1 MRFFV
6 QASVLCLALTLPPWQ
21 GAVAQMTSDSA
32 EAADSAPS
40 APQKD
45 LTVVSWGGNYTR
57 SQMLAYVKPFRD
69 HIGEWVVMET
79 YNGGLDELR
88 DQVATENVE
97 WDVIDFELSDLIRG
111 CSEGLLEPVD
121 HGSLPAGEDG
131 TPASEDFIEG
141 ALTEC
146 GIGQTIYATVV
157 GYNNA
162 QFGDAGPTQIADFFD
177 VANFPGKRGLRRD
190 PRVIMEWALI
200 ADGVAP
206 EDVYATLETE
216 EGQAQAFAKM
226 DDIKPH
232 LVVVVGWRRAD
243 SPAGFRRRG
252 HDLGLERTH
261 VPADRRGRQGLHHPL
276 GRTDLGYRFL
286 GHSQGHLQTRTR
298 RWSSSGFAT
307 GSKPLADQAKYI
319 SYGPARSSSMALIA
333 DEVKPMLPTTP
344 ENSENALQT
353 DAAWWAEHQDELT
366 QKFEAW
372 LAGGGRGLAGSAR

>member
-6 QASVLCLALTLPPWQ
+6 QASALCLALTLPPWQ
-21 GAVAQMTSDSA
+21 GALAQTTSDTA
-32 EAADSAPS
+32 EATESAPS

-69 HIGEWVVMET
+69 QIGEWVVMET

-111 CSEGLLEPVD
+111 CSEGLLEKVD
-121 HGSLPAGEDG
+121 HGSLPPGEDG
-131 TPASEDFIEG
+131 TPASDDFIEG

-146 GIGQTIYATVV
+146 GIGQTVYATVV

-162 QFGDAGPTQIADFFD
+162 QFGNAAPTQIADFFD
-177 VANFPGKRGLRRD
+177 VAQFPGKRGLRRD

-216 EGQAQAFAKM
+216 DGQAQAFAKM
-226 DDIKPH
+226 DEIKPH
-232 LVVVVGWRRAD
+232 LVWWSDGEEPIALLD
-243 SPAGFRRRG
+243 SGEVAMTSVWNGRMFRPIVEDG
-252 HDLGLERTH
+252 KDFTILWDGQIWDIDSWGIPKGSYNKDKAMEFI
-261 VPADRRGRQGLHHPL
+261 Q
-276 GRTDLGYRFL
+276 
-286 GHSQGHLQTRTR
+286 
-298 RWSSSGFAT
+298 FAT
-307 GSKPLADQAKYI
+307 GSKPLAEQAKYI
-319 SYGPARSSSMALIA
+319 SYGPARNSSMALIA
-333 DEVKPMLPTTP
+333 DDVKPMLPTTP

-353 DAAWWAEHQDELT
+353 DAAWWAEHQDELA